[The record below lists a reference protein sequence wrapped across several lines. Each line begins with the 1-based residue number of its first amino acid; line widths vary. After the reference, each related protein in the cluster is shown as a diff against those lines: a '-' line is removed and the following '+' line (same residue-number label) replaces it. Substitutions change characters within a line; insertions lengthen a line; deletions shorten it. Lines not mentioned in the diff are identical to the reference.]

1 MRHGQMV
8 GTPVAAGQ
16 RAGGAKEGG
25 ETLINQM
32 GDDEARKRVFAC
44 RMAGRWVLE
53 SVISNMQNR
62 R

>member
-32 GDDEARKRVFAC
+32 GDDEAQRRVFAC
-44 RMAGRWVLE
+44 RMAG
-53 SVISNMQNR
+53 
-62 R
+62 